1 MIKLITVLLFL
12 CSFSS
17 WSQTSTGRHAWK
29 VTSKYG
35 KVQLLSGYQAFYNEL
50 SQKEAATYEEWKLR
64 QTTMWNLFINEAWA
78 TEGMNCIYAGWP
90 SKRVSNLCSSP
101 GRNNPDYDNG
111 NCSANQMHC
120 QPMMFGKG
128 LCVPTGTQQQRSL
141 AFSNCTKKFAASK
154 KTMEDVVNEVKAD
167 NKEAQLLELM
177 DFADKICTEGKQAST
192 PMCRNLKATVEKLR
206 HFDVKVK
213 EEKKPEIKTE
223 ETKPDETKTEE
234 KKPDETEIVV
244 KTEPIVVI
252 DGEKITDE
260 EQKKVLIDSV
270 ELVNKGIVEIKEEVS
285 IIDCPPE
292 TKGKPFDREEPR
304 PINLEYTTTRPGT
317 DPAWDMT
324 YKKDMNEADLRP
336 TGFVLTNVGPNKMA
350 GTPLDPEEKVMREW
364 RFVSDDNSQ
373 QESYLWVTDDAGSGR
388 LSQLM
393 ESVVML
399 VPRKM
404 KPDVAVINGD
414 VHVTLA
420 TGEKVVFDKETKEVK
435 AGVIKERPVDLNPD
449 RFNRK
454 PAPLDYNG
462 TGISIRVDRRG
473 EDPRLIK
480 GNAVITQNG
489 KKCEVPAGQLW
500 SGDTSFRYKN
510 DNDLVNFLNR
520 KCGNKFSI

>member
-1 MIKLITVLLFL
+1 MIKFIVALLFM
-12 CSFSS
+12 CSLSS
-17 WSQTSTGRHAWK
+17 WSMTSTGRHAWK
-29 VTSKYG
+29 VTNTYG
-35 KVQLLSGYQAFYNEL
+35 KVQLLTGYQAFYNEL
-50 SQKEAATYEEWKLR
+50 SQKEASTYEEWKLR
-64 QTTMWNLFINEAWA
+64 ETTMWQFFINEAWA

-101 GRNNPDYDNG
+101 GRQNPDYDNG
-111 NCSANQMHC
+111 SCSSNQMHC

-128 LCVPTGTQQQRSL
+128 LCVPTGTPQQRSL

-154 KTMEDVVNEVKAD
+154 RTMEDVVNEVKAD

-192 PMCRNLKATVEKLR
+192 PMCTRLKATVEKLR
-206 HFDVKVK
+206 HFDVRPKV
-213 EEKKPEIKTE
+213 ETKPE
-223 ETKPDETKTEE
+223 ETKPIVEMKKEESKPEETT
-234 KKPDETEIVV
+234 PDIV

-252 DGEKITDE
+252 DGEKVTD
-260 EQKKVLIDSV
+260 EQKKKDLIESV
-270 ELVNKGIVEIKEEVS
+270 ELVNKGIVQVKEEVAV
-285 IIDCPPE
+285 IDCPPE
-292 TKGKPFDREEPR
+292 TNGKPFDREEPR
-304 PINLEYTTTRPGT
+304 PINLEYTTTRPGSNRS
-317 DPAWDMT
+317 WDMT
-324 YKKDMNEADLRP
+324 YKKDMNEAELRP
-336 TGFVLTNVGPNKMA
+336 TGFVLTNVGPNKIA

-364 RFVSDDNSQ
+364 RFVSDDNSK
-373 QESYLWVTDDAGSGR
+373 QESYLWVTDDAGSGK

-399 VPRKM
+399 IPRKM
-404 KPDVAVINGD
+404 KPDVSMVNGD

-420 TGEKVVFDKETKEVK
+420 TGEKVVFDKDTKEVK
-435 AGVIKERPVDLNPD
+435 AGVIKERAVDLNPD

-473 EDPRLIK
+473 EDPRLMK

-500 SGDTSFRYKN
+500 NGDTSFRYKN
-510 DNDLVNFLNR
+510 DNDLLNYLNR
-520 KCGNKFSI
+520 KCGNKFNI